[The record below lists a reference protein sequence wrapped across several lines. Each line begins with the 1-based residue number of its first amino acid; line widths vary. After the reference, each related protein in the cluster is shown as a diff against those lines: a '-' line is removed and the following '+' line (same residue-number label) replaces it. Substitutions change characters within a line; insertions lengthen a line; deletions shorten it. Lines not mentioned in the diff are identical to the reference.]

1 MMSTTVAY
9 YLCGRRAGRR
19 RRRNLL
25 LLFTA
30 AAMLYLM
37 YRDAPESVLRADE
50 EGGDVS
56 TVVPTGGGG
65 GGGKRPATDG
75 SSVKAAD
82 ADEPPPSPAPAVVAP
97 ASASR
102 SRSRAP
108 PASPPPSAST
118 TPAPPSPS
126 GSPSPPPP
134 PQPSASPSG
143 AATPSPSGKP
153 STSPAPP
160 PPQAVAGA
168 AEEARLL
175 ATSPQARQDFF
186 VDCLRSSLRPS
197 CRPRADDPPF
207 VVLPRDQWR
216 AHVTD
221 VLKFTVPHRA
231 VPPHSY
237 GGYSGPWVESVFVT
251 YFMGLDSGKP
261 DEMGYR
267 RRRRLLRQA
276 QHEGAERRLAAPPP
290 SQWEG
295 DDVNTTE
302 AGVLPYA
309 WRRVLADDTAAAAAS
324 KSGGQRLGDVPEPAR
339 GSILD
344 ALERAFYPLV
354 PVFARWSDAAFG
366 DDRAMHPKNKELF
379 EHQGNPAGSPLRRD
393 VVYVALSQ
401 HDRGEVASGLTC
413 NHYRN
418 VVSLSSGGWGSV
430 AIPLIKGTAAHVSTE
445 AHGDAQPAAAA
456 VAGGSPPWQ
465 ARPRLRMFSFV
476 GTNHLG
482 RGVAFDAFHRS
493 SLPGGGG
500 SPWFDTLM
508 TPDWRGVARGS
519 VFTLSPRGY
528 GRTSFRLFELL
539 QYGSVSVYLYDDV
552 AWTPYQHGADFEPP
566 GSLPPALLD
575 GGKGDVRR
583 FGAVPL
589 RAADDA
595 SEADA
600 GDVGVYA
607 PLTDAQAAAFA
618 ASDRGKAGWSGPGRY
633 AVPGANVTAGVL
645 NGGGMWG
652 PGGVG
657 FAVAYDE
664 VASFV
669 CVACEFLRPGSAA
682 RWRHVRTLPLHRYG
696 SGAGQACPCTA
707 SAWEDAARGMAS
719 GPQPTGPWVLPP
731 DSLVAEMERRVAAVR
746 DRYFTYRGVMGHVA
760 DLLRSPLESELVCVP
775 KPDDY
780 GTPRSDPPF
789 IE

>member
-1 MMSTTVAY
+1 MSTTVAY

-30 AAMLYLM
+30 ATMVYLM
-37 YRDAPESVLRADE
+37 YRDAPESVLRAEE
-50 EGGDVS
+50 EGDGVA
-56 TVVPTGGGG
+56 TVLPVKGPAGGGG
-65 GGGKRPATDG
+65 GGGG
-75 SSVKAAD
+75 SVKAAD
-82 ADEPPPSPAPAVVAP
+82 VKEPPSPRRPSPAPAAVVP

-108 PASPPPSAST
+108 PAPSAST
-118 TPAPPSPS
+118 SPAPPSPS
-126 GSPSPPPP
+126 GSTLPQPPP
-134 PQPSASPSG
+134 ASPS
-143 AATPSPSGKP
+143 AAATKSPASTPSPSSKP
-153 STSPAPP
+153 SVPAPAPP
-160 PPQAVAGA
+160 QAGA
-168 AEEARLL
+168 AAGSSDEARAL
-175 ATSPQARQDFF
+175 ASSPQARQDFF
-186 VDCLRSSLRPS
+186 VDCLRSSLRAS

-207 VVLPRDQWR
+207 VVLPRDAWR
-216 AHVTD
+216 AHVAD

-231 VPPHSY
+231 VPGHSY
-237 GGYSGPWVESVFVT
+237 GGYSGPWVESVFIT
-251 YFMGLDSGKP
+251 YFMGLDTGKP

-267 RRRRLLRQA
+267 RRLRALLR
-276 QHEGAERRLAAPPP
+276 RRGRRGLRDVPPP
-290 SQWEG
+290 VWEG
-295 DDVNTTE
+295 DDVNATE
-302 AGVLPYA
+302 AAVLPYT
-309 WRRVLADDTAAAAAS
+309 WRRALADDGGAS
-324 KSGGQRLGDVPEPAR
+324 SSRTGGPLRGDVPDPAR

-401 HDRGEVASGLTC
+401 HDRGEVASGLSC

-445 AHGDAQPAAAA
+445 PVDAPTAGRAAAA
-456 VAGGSPPWQ
+456 VAGGSPQWQ

-482 RGVAFDAFHRS
+482 RNVAFDAFQRS

-508 TPDWRGVARGS
+508 TPDWRGVARSS

-528 GRTSFRLFELL
+528 GRTSFRLYELL

-566 GSLPPALLD
+566 GSLPPALTD
-575 GGKGDVRR
+575 GGRGDVRR

-589 RAADDA
+589 RADNGGSASAAD
-595 SEADA
+595 
-600 GDVGVYA
+600 DVGVTA
-607 PLTDAQAAAFA
+607 PLTDAQVAAFA

-645 NGGGMWG
+645 NAGGMWG

-664 VASFV
+664 VGAFV
-669 CVACEFLRPGSAA
+669 CVACDFLLPGSAA
-682 RWRHVRTLPLHRYG
+682 RWRHVRVLPLHRYG
-696 SGAGQACPCTA
+696 AGAGKECPCSA
-707 SAWEDAARGMAS
+707 AAWEEVARGMTDGA
-719 GPQPTGPWVLPP
+719 GPSPPWVLPA

-760 DLLRSPLESELVCVP
+760 TLLRLPLESELVCVP